1 MSEREPTDEEAHAA
15 FDAVEALV
23 RAIPLVCEDRTNI
36 SLGGFISLLFARLT
50 QVSLDS
56 HLLDMDRIKDA
67 TDAGLRRHINSHHQ
81 SDTIN

>member
-1 MSEREPTDEEAHAA
+1 MSQHEPTDEEAHAA
-15 FDAVEALV
+15 FYAVEGLI

-56 HLLDMDRIKDA
+56 QVLDMERIKDA
-67 TDAGLRRHINSHHQ
+67 TEAGLRRHINSHHD
-81 SDTIN
+81 SNSIN

>member
-1 MSEREPTDEEAHAA
+1 MDREPTDDEAMDA
-15 FDAVEALV
+15 FNAVEGLI

-56 HLLDMDRIKDA
+56 QLLDMERIKDA
-67 TDAGLRRHINSHHQ
+67 TDAGLKRHINQHHNTG
-81 SDTIN
+81 SIN